1 MSRIGVLGGMGPSA
15 TVDFM
20 DKIIRLTP
28 ATRDQEHL
36 PVIVANLPHVPDR
49 SSAILGTGPD
59 PLPALLAGID
69 VLNDI
74 GVGVVAIPCNSSHH
88 WYAQMAARSR
98 APVIHIAQSCVSAI
112 ASAPRDTAARP
123 VRVAILATRGA
134 LASGFYQQSLR
145 EHGIDFLVPDAATGQ
160 DHVDAC
166 IRAVKGGDVPA
177 GAAAFERA
185 LQALAATGATAVIMG
200 CTELPI
206 AAQAAQAAIAA
217 EHGAMSLV
225 DSSLELARATVAFA
239 LDKGW
244 NKPTWVS

>member
-20 DKIIRLTP
+20 EKIIQLTP

-59 PLPALLAGID
+59 PLGALLAGID

-74 GVGVVAIPCNSSHH
+74 GVGVIAIPCNSSHH
-88 WYAQMAARSR
+88 WYAQMVEHSR
-98 APVIHIAQSCVSAI
+98 APVIHIAQSCVAAI
-112 ASAPRDTAARP
+112 ATTPGERP
-123 VRVAILATRGA
+123 VRVAVLATRGA
-134 LASGFYQQSLR
+134 LASGFYQQALR
-145 EHGIDFLVPDAATGQ
+145 ERGIDFLVPDATNGQ

-166 IRAVKGGDVPA
+166 IRAVKGGDVQA
-177 GAAAFERA
+177 GAAAFELA
-185 LQALAATGATAVIMG
+185 LEALSATGATVVIMG

-206 AAQAAQAAIAA
+206 AAKAANAAGHSTLMLI
-217 EHGAMSLV
+217 